1 MTAPASPSDGPGP
14 RKAREGLIVFSRVA
28 RAGIAVI
35 AFFFLL
41 AAPAGSATPEEL
53 PPAAMFWAQ
62 SPHGAEKEAGTI
74 GRAELSGAG
83 VQESLVAAA
92 PAPADVAVDG
102 HHIYWANYGSG
113 TIGRANLDGSEANE
127 QFISGAESPIGV
139 AVEGGHIY
147 WTNQLIFA
155 SEGGAIG
162 RANLDGSD
170 VHQRFIRTRGRPAAL
185 AVDSEHVY
193 WTNEY
198 SNRYTA
204 KGYAIGRASL
214 SGAGVEERFIPV
226 SNSTDGVAV
235 NGSFVFWT
243 NVGEHALG
251 RANLNGTGVVP
262 RCITLRT
269 PPLENVPEGVAL
281 NGQHVYWTNYP
292 ADTIARANLDGSEA
306 VERLLPIN
314 GVPAGIAVGDE
325 GGPPSSAGPCPTSKL
340 PLLFGPINP
349 PFAGPYTKGWGEAGE
364 PRSPLARDCTPLSAH
379 RAGITRNLSLSNSA
393 RLESGAVSLA
403 EDSSTHASL
412 CGSGSDPAD
421 RWENGP
427 RGHPTCAATTETARA
442 RGAWGALPSIE
453 SHGGR

>member
-1 MTAPASPSDGPGP
+1 
-14 RKAREGLIVFSRVA
+14 LIVLSRVA
-28 RAGIAVI
+28 RGGIAVI

-83 VQESLVAAA
+83 AQESLVAGASA
-92 PAPADVAVDG
+92 PAGVAVDD

-306 VERLLPIN
+306 VERFLPIS

-349 PFAGPYTKGWGEAGE
+349 PFAGPYTKGWGEVAPAVISNGG
-364 PRSPLARDCTPLSAH
+364 LSA
-379 RAGITRNLSLSNSA
+379 
-393 RLESGAVSLA
+393 SGTISQIHWTSWGAQVAVGQGLHPTFRPQGGYYSKPVVIQL
-403 EDSSTHASL
+403 HASRIRR
-412 CGSGSDPAD
+412 CK
-421 RWENGP
+421 P
-427 RGHPTCAATTETARA
+427 RGRLVYTRFTVRQQVRPGGPMGRWS
-442 RGAWGALPSIE
+442 AWASNMC
-453 SHGGR
+453 SDY